1 MSGTGG
7 GPRERDRGTGWMR
20 CAHWSVCRRCAEK
33 IETGQWQA
41 LVEVPDAG
49 RRWVHETCA
58 LELGATARPLD
69 ASAPTTIHATPA
81 LPRLVRIVVIGSAG
95 WPRERAVEVRDG
107 IEAVARGHREVV
119 IVHSARRDERGSLCG
134 VDAWAQ
140 LTATR
145 LGYAAEPHDSP
156 STTVD
161 ELHALRPTVV
171 VAFPLK
177 QPGPPGPAAMVG
189 AAGPDDPVE
198 TLAAAAE
205 LAGVPVLMHRMTT
218 TATPAG

>member
-7 GPRERDRGTGWMR
+7 GPRERDAGWMR
-20 CAHWSVCRRCAEK
+20 CAHWSVCRRCAK
-33 IETGQWQA
+33 RIETGQWQA

-49 RRWVHETCA
+49 RRWVHEKCA

-69 ASAPTTIHATPA
+69 ASAPTTGHATPA
-81 LPRLVRIVVIGSAG
+81 LPRPVRIVVIGSAA

-119 IVHSARRDERGSLCG
+119 IVHGTRRDPRGRLSG

-145 LGYAAEPHDSP
+145 LGHPAEPHDSP
-156 STTVD
+156 ATTVD

-177 QPGPPGPAAMVG
+177 QPGPTAPADMAS
-189 AAGPDDPVE
+189 AAGPEDPVE
-198 TLAAAAE
+198 ALAAAAE
-205 LAGVPVLMHRMTT
+205 LAGIPVLMHRMTT
-218 TATPAG
+218 AATPTG